1 VIDRLTHRYPKIV
14 FHAVQGE
21 VPMLERA
28 LRGRAVDLVVGR
40 TLGQRSTTTLMRKF
54 YSKKRWSSLRA
65 GKADGLGDR
74 KSNSRS

>member
-1 VIDRLTHRYPKIV
+1 MAGLIPAVIDRLTHRYPKIV

-40 TLGQRSTTTLMRKF
+40 TLGPARRRRL
-54 YSKKRWSSLRA
+54 
-65 GKADGLGDR
+65 
-74 KSNSRS
+74 